1 MMNSNIDTE
10 KIVLGTLIGFPNL
23 YPKLKSKLSVN
34 LFTEPIHQVIFET
47 IDSLW
52 QKNKPIDMVLLSK
65 EFAMIGKQELD
76 KYVVDLVVGISSPAN
91 IEYYVM
97 ILVELSIKRDFVHKF
112 TMLTNMAKQEEQDI
126 FLLRDKAFEFFDNLF
141 IDKFIEANKQHTT
154 FPELVQKVEEK
165 FSKITNGEL
174 GGITGVASSLD
185 IINKAF
191 GGWQNSDLTIIAG
204 RPGMG
209 KTAFIVQQMVDIAR
223 QGKAV
228 GVFSLEMSAEQIT
241 ARIITNYTN
250 IRNSSILRKGLN
262 QEELQQYWNKKDEM
276 IKMNIHIDDT
286 PALSI
291 QDIRLKAK
299 MMKIRHDIKVL
310 FVDYLQLATHEKSK
324 TREQEISKIS
334 QGLKSIAKEL
344 DIPVIALSQLSR
356 EVEKRP
362 NKRPQLSDL
371 RDSGSIEQD
380 ADEVIFLYRP
390 EYYNIELWAE
400 YNNEPTANEIE
411 IIIAKNRHGG
421 LLPER
426 CKVNLATSSFYNFN

>member
-1 MMNSNIDTE
+1 
-10 KIVLGTLIGFPNL
+10 
-23 YPKLKSKLSVN
+23 
-34 LFTEPIHQVIFET
+34 
-47 IDSLW
+47 
-52 QKNKPIDMVLLSK
+52 
-65 EFAMIGKQELD
+65 
-76 KYVVDLVVGISSPAN
+76 
-91 IEYYVM
+91 
-97 ILVELSIKRDFVHKF
+97 
-112 TMLTNMAKQEEQDI
+112 
-126 FLLRDKAFEFFDNLF
+126 
-141 IDKFIEANKQHTT
+141 
-154 FPELVQKVEEK
+154 
-165 FSKITNGEL
+165 
-174 GGITGVASSLD
+174 
-185 IINKAF
+185 
-191 GGWQNSDLTIIAG
+191 
-204 RPGMG
+204 
-209 KTAFIVQQMVDIAR
+209 MVDIAR

-262 QEELQQYWNKKDEM
+262 QEELQQYWNCKDDM

-310 FVDYLQLATHEKSK
+310 FVDYLQLATHGKSK

-344 DIPVIALSQLSR
+344 NIPVIALSQLSR

-400 YNNEPTANEIE
+400 YDNEPTANEIE

>member
-1 MMNSNIDTE
+1 MNNIDIE
-10 KIVLGTLIGFPNL
+10 RLVLGLLIAFPDT
-23 YPKLKSKLSVN
+23 YYQHKSKLSVN
-34 LFTEPIHQVIFET
+34 LFTEFRHQIIFET
-47 IDSLW
+47 IDNLW
-52 QKNKPIDMVLLSK
+52 QKNEPIDMVLIIKELSK
-65 EFAMIGKQELD
+65 MGKKDLD
-76 KYVVDLVVGISSPAN
+76 IYLIDLTMSASSPAH
-91 IEYYVM
+91 IEYYIM
-97 ILVELSIKRDFVHKF
+97 LLVEQYIKRDFVHKF
-112 TMLTNMAKQEEQDI
+112 TILTNMAKQEDQDI
-126 FLLRDKAFEFFDNLF
+126 FELRDKSFELFDSLF
-141 IDKFIEANKQHTT
+141 IDKFIEANKQHIT
-154 FPELVQKVEEK
+154 FSELVQKVEDK
-165 FSKITNGEL
+165 FRKITNGDL

-185 IINKAF
+185 IVNKAF
-191 GGWQNSDLTIIAG
+191 GGWQNSDLTIVAG

-209 KTAFIVQQMVDIAR
+209 KTAFMVQQIVDFAN

-262 QEELQQYWNKKDEM
+262 NEEIDQYWDKKENL
-276 IKMNIHIDDT
+276 IKLNIHIDDT
-286 PALSI
+286 PSLSI
-291 QDIRLKAK
+291 EDIRLKAK
-299 MMKIRHDIKVL
+299 MMKMRHDIKVI
-310 FVDYLQLATHEKSK
+310 FVDYLQLATYEKSK

-390 EYYNIELWAE
+390 EYYNIDKWDE
-400 YNNEPTANEIE
+400 YNSEPTNNEIE

-421 LLPER
+421 ILPER
-426 CKVNLATSSFYNFN
+426 CKVNLATSSFYNL

>member
-34 LFTEPIHQVIFET
+34 LFTEPIHQIIFEI
-47 IDSLW
+47 IDNLW
-52 QKNKPIDMVLLSK
+52 QKNTPIDMVLISK
-65 EFAMIGKQELD
+65 ELAMIGKQDLD
-76 KYVVDLVVGISSPAN
+76 KYIIDLVMGIFSPAN

-97 ILVELSIKRDFVHKF
+97 ILVELSIKRDFVQKF
-112 TMLTNMAKQEEQDI
+112 TMLTNMAKQEGQDI
-126 FLLRDKAFEFFDNLF
+126 FDLRDRAFEFFDNLF
-141 IDKFIEANKQHTT
+141 IDKFIDANKQHTA
-154 FPELVQKVEEK
+154 FPELVQKVEDK
-165 FSKITNGEL
+165 FRKITNGDMN
-174 GGITGVASSLD
+174 GITGIRSSLS

-191 GGWQNSDLTIIAG
+191 GGWQDSDLVIVAG

-209 KTAFIVQQMVDIAR
+209 KTAFIIQQIVDIAR
-223 QGKAV
+223 QDKAV

-241 ARIITNYTN
+241 ARIVTNFTN

-262 QEELQQYWNKKDEM
+262 HDEITQYWNCKDDLV
-276 IKMNIHIDDT
+276 KMNIHIDDT

-299 MMKIRHDIKVL
+299 TLKMKYDIKIL
-310 FVDYLQLATHEKSK
+310 FVDYLQLATCENTK

-334 QGLKSIAKEL
+334 QGLKAIAKEL
-344 DIPVIALSQLSR
+344 NIPVIALSQLSR

-400 YNNEPTANEIE
+400 YDNEPTANEIE

-426 CKVNLATSSFYNFN
+426 CGVNLATSNFYNL

>member
-1 MMNSNIDTE
+1 MNSNIDVE
-10 KIVLGTLIGFPNL
+10 KIVLGTLISFPNI
-23 YPKLKSKLSVN
+23 YPKLKSKLSIN
-34 LFTEPIHQVIFET
+34 LFTEEVHQIIFET
-47 IDSLW
+47 IDNLW
-52 QKNKPIDMVLLSK
+52 KNNKPIDIILLSK
-65 EFAMIGKQELD
+65 ELAFGGKKELE
-76 KYVVDLVVGISSPAN
+76 KYVIDLVVGASSTVN

-97 ILVELSIKRDFVHKF
+97 ILVELSIKRDFIHKF
-112 TMLTNMAKQEEQDI
+112 TILTNLAKQEEQDI
-126 FLLRDKAFEFFDNLF
+126 FDLRDKAFEFFDNLF
-141 IDKFIEANKQHTT
+141 IEKFIEANREYNT

-165 FSKITNGEL
+165 FRKITNGDY
-174 GGITGVASSLD
+174 GGITGIASSLD
-185 IINKAF
+185 VINKAF
-191 GGWQNSDLTIIAG
+191 GGWQNSDLTIVAG

-209 KTAFIVQQMVDIAR
+209 KTAFIVQQIVDISK
-223 QGKAV
+223 QNMAV
-228 GVFSLEMSAEQIT
+228 GVFSLEMSAEQIS
-241 ARIITNYTN
+241 ARIVTNFTN
-250 IRNSSILRKGLN
+250 IKNSSILRKGLN
-262 QEELQQYWNKKDEM
+262 QEELQRYWDCKDDM
-276 IKMNIHIDDT
+276 LKMNIHIDDT

-299 MMKIRHDIKVL
+299 MMKIRHNIKVL

-380 ADEVIFLYRP
+380 ADAVIFLYRP
-390 EYYNIELWAE
+390 EYYNIDEWTE
-400 YNNEPTANEIE
+400 YDNEPTKNEIE

-426 CKVNLATSSFYNFN
+426 CEVNLSTSSFYNL

>member
-1 MMNSNIDTE
+1 MNNIDIE
-10 KIVLGTLIGFPNL
+10 RLVLGLLITFPDT
-23 YPKLKSKLSVN
+23 YSQYKSKLSVN
-34 LFTEPIHQVIFET
+34 LFTEFRHQIIFET
-47 IDSLW
+47 IDNLW
-52 QKNKPIDMVLLSK
+52 QKNEPIDMVLIIKELSK
-65 EFAMIGKQELD
+65 MGKKDLD
-76 KYVVDLVVGISSPAN
+76 IYLIDLTMSASSPAH
-91 IEYYVM
+91 IEYYIM
-97 ILVELSIKRDFVHKF
+97 ILVEQYIKRDFVHKF
-112 TMLTNMAKQEEQDI
+112 TILTNMARQDEQDI
-126 FLLRDKAFEFFDNLF
+126 FELRDKSFELFDSLF
-141 IDKFIEANKQHTT
+141 IDKFIEANKHHIT
-154 FPELVQKVEEK
+154 FSELVQKVEDK
-165 FSKITNGEL
+165 FRKITNGDL

-185 IINKAF
+185 VINKAF
-191 GGWQNSDLTIIAG
+191 GGWQNSDLTIVAG

-209 KTAFIVQQMVDIAR
+209 KTAFMVQQIVDFAN
-223 QGKAV
+223 QDKAV

-262 QEELQQYWNKKDEM
+262 NEEIDQYWDKKENL
-276 IKMNIHIDDT
+276 IKLNIHIDDT
-286 PALSI
+286 PSLSI
-291 QDIRLKAK
+291 ENIRLKAK
-299 MMKIRHDIKVL
+299 MMKMRHDIKVI
-310 FVDYLQLATHEKSK
+310 FVDYLQLATYEKAK

-390 EYYNIELWAE
+390 EYYNIDKWDE
-400 YNNEPTANEIE
+400 YNSESTNNEIE

-421 LLPER
+421 ILPER
-426 CKVNLATSSFYNFN
+426 CKVNLATSSFYNL